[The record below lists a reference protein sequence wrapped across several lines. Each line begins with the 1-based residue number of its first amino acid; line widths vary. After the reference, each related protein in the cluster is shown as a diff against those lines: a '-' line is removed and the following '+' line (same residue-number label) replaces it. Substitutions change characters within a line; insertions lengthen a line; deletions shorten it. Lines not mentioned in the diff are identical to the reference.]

1 MKIIVFEGLDKSGKH
16 TASLNFENKLKDQG
30 YRVAKMEFPQYDSP
44 IGQLIRD
51 WLHNELDVDAHT
63 FELLLAADKQSAQT
77 KIQEFKDSGYDYLI
91 MDRYI
96 HSQLAYGSYDN
107 DASWVESLIKYT
119 CKPDF
124 VIYMDV
130 SPDESMKRQGQH
142 GDNDRYES
150 DYDRLSKMSDAY
162 NMAFAMTDMGDHL
175 IRIDANQSL
184 SNVSKALTIVADH
197 ISSILD
203 E

>member
-16 TASLNFENKLKDQG
+16 TASLDFENKLKDQG
-30 YRVAKMEFPQYDSP
+30 YLVAKMEFPQYDSP
-44 IGQLIRD
+44 IGQLISD
-51 WLHNELDVDAHT
+51 WLHKKLDVDAHT

-77 KIQEFKDSGYDYLI
+77 KIQKFKDAGYDYLI

-107 DASWVESLIKYT
+107 DISWVEMLIKYT
-119 CKPDF
+119 CEPDF

-130 SPDESMKRQGQH
+130 SPDESMKRRGQH

-162 NMAFAMTDMGDHL
+162 NRAFDMTDIGDHL

-184 SNVSKALTIVADH
+184 SNVRTSVALVADH
-197 ISSILD
+197 ISSIL

>member
-16 TASLNFENKLKDQG
+16 TASLDFEKQLISQG
-30 YRVAKMEFPQYDSP
+30 YLVAKMEFPQYDTP
-44 IGQLIRD
+44 IGQLISD
-51 WLHNELDVDAHT
+51 WLHKKLDVDAHT

-77 KIQEFKDSGYDYLI
+77 KIQKFKDAGYDYLI

-107 DASWVESLIKYT
+107 DISWVEMLIKYT

-130 SPDESMKRQGQH
+130 SPDESMKRRGQH

-150 DYDRLSKMSDAY
+150 DYKRLSKMSDAY
-162 NMAFAMTDMGDHL
+162 NKAFTMTDIGDHL

-184 SNVSKALTIVADH
+184 SNVRTSVALVADH
-197 ISSILD
+197 ISSIL

>member
-16 TASLNFENKLKDQG
+16 TASLDFENKLKDQG
-30 YRVAKMEFPQYDSP
+30 YRVAKMEFPQYDTP
-44 IGQLIRD
+44 IGQLISD
-51 WLHNELDVDAHT
+51 WLHKKLDVDAHT

-77 KIQEFKDSGYDYLI
+77 KIQKFKDAGYDYLI

-107 DASWVESLIKYT
+107 DISWVEMLIKYT

-130 SPDESMKRQGQH
+130 SPDESIKRRGQH

-150 DYDRLSKMSDAY
+150 DYKRLSKMSDAY
-162 NMAFAMTDMGDHL
+162 NKAFTMTDIGDHL

-184 SNVSKALTIVADH
+184 SNVRASVVLVADH
-197 ISSILD
+197 ISSIL

>member
-16 TASLNFENKLKDQG
+16 TASLDFENKLKNQG
-30 YRVAKMEFPQYDSP
+30 YLVGKMEFPQYNTP
-44 IGQLIRD
+44 IGQLIND
-51 WLHNELDVDAHT
+51 WLHKKLDVDAHT

-77 KIQEFKDSGYDYLI
+77 KIQEFKDNGYDYLI

-107 DASWVESLIKYT
+107 DLSWVESLIKYT

-130 SPDESMKRQGQH
+130 SPDESMSRQGQY

-150 DYDRLSKMSDAY
+150 DYKRLSQMSDAY
-162 NMAFAMTDMGDHL
+162 NRAFNITNIGDHL

-184 SNVSKALTIVADH
+184 SEVRKALSLVADH
-197 ISSILD
+197 IRSILD
-203 E
+203 

>member
-16 TASLNFENKLKDQG
+16 TASLDFEKQLISQG
-30 YRVAKMEFPQYDSP
+30 YLVAKMEFPQYDTP
-44 IGQLIRD
+44 IGQLISD
-51 WLHNELDVDAHT
+51 WLHKKLDVDAHT

-77 KIQEFKDSGYDYLI
+77 KIQEFKDAGYDYLI
-91 MDRYI
+91 MDRYV

-107 DASWVESLIKYT
+107 DISWVEMLIKYT

-130 SPDESMKRQGQH
+130 SPDESMKRRGQH

-150 DYDRLSKMSDAY
+150 DYKRLSNMRDAY
-162 NMAFAMTDMGDHL
+162 NKAFTMTDIGDHL

-184 SNVSKALTIVADH
+184 SDVRASVALIAVY
-197 ISSILD
+197 ISSIL